1 MKSILL
7 VCLGNIC
14 RSPMAEGAVRQALD
28 KAGLTHIET
37 DSAATSGWHVGS
49 PPDARAVKAA
59 LMRDID
65 ISGQRA
71 RQIDATDFDR
81 FDIIAAMDQNNYARL
96 REMQPDGSTGRVHL
110 FLEFAGELP
119 VREVPDPY
127 YGREDGFDHAL
138 DLIEQAAR
146 GFAHYISARARSG

>member
-14 RSPMAEGAVRQALD
+14 RSPMAQGAVRAALD
-28 KAGLTHIET
+28 QAGLGHVET
-37 DSAATSGWHVGS
+37 DSAGTSGWHVGS
-49 PPDARAVKAA
+49 PPDPRAIKAA

-65 ISGQRA
+65 ISAQRA
-71 RQIDATDFDR
+71 RQVDTADFSG
-81 FDIIAAMDQNNYARL
+81 FDIIAAMDRYNYARL
-96 REMQPDGSTGRVHL
+96 RELQPDGSTARVHL

-127 YGREDGFDHAL
+127 YGGEDGFDHAL
-138 DLIEQAAR
+138 DLIELAAR
-146 GFAHYISARARSG
+146 GLAGHVAARAGSQ

>member
-28 KAGLTHIET
+28 KAGLAHIET
-37 DSAATSGWHVGS
+37 DSAGTSGWHVGG
-49 PPDARAVKAA
+49 PPDPRAVKAA
-59 LMRDID
+59 LMREID
-65 ISGQRA
+65 ITEQRA
-71 RQIDATDFDR
+71 RQVEAADFNR
-81 FDIIAAMDQNNYARL
+81 FDIIAAMDRSNYARL

-127 YGREDGFDHAL
+127 YGGEDGFDHAL

-146 GFAHYISARARSG
+146 GLVTHIAARAKG